1 MPVKPAFLFVPP
13 VHSSTSTSKNEEK
26 SRNYDALGTE
36 KVVESG
42 QLNEVSS
49 TASQHGEVM

>member
-1 MPVKPAFLFVPP
+1 MPVKPAFSFVPP
-13 VHSSTSTSKNEEK
+13 VHSSASTSKNEEK

>member
-1 MPVKPAFLFVPP
+1 MPVKPAFSFVPP
-13 VHSSTSTSKNEEK
+13 VHSSITASKNVEK
-26 SRNYDALGTE
+26 TKNYDALGTE

-49 TASQHGEVM
+49 TASQCGEVM